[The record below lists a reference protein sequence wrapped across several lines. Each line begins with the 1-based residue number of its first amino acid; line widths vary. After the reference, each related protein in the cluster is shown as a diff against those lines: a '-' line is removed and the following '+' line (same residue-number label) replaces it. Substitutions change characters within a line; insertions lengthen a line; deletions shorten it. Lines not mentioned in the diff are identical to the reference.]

1 MLAEGPR
8 GRPEMGGRDERAAG
22 RQIVLAMITDA
33 DGRLAFANGDLL
45 ALGGWRWSDLSG
57 RLWHEVLI
65 APEHRRRV
73 VRAFDR
79 AVTGKDGA
87 ACVEAPLRTSD
98 GRVRMVAWSTTP
110 SLDEDGRPTSVT
122 SVGIDVTRWTEERDR
137 LAAERDFDA
146 SHDRLTGLPNAS
158 TFRWRLGSE
167 LSAGRRLGRSTGVL
181 LVALDRLRTVVETLG
196 HEAGDQLVA
205 EMGAR
210 LSDCVEAAAGAIAG
224 RPLPPATPSGA
235 PQPMN
240 AWMVARWSDDE
251 FAVLLPGLVFPEE
264 AVYMARSIVA
274 TVAAP
279 CTGSAAHLRLSAA
292 IGIAVA
298 PSDGDNPA
306 TLMRHAAVAE
316 HAGRMSVE
324 HMVRFELSLS
334 QEAEG
339 RLLIEQQLP
348 LALERGEL
356 SVAFQP
362 EVDAASHRIV
372 GLEALARWHHPV
384 LGEVPPVRFIPI
396 AEEIGVIAEIGQFV
410 LRSAVRHAAQWR
422 SDGLGD
428 VRVAVNVSAHQL
440 TDRSLVA
447 AVLECL
453 DETGFPAHLLELEV
467 TESAAMVDSQAAA
480 EVLGE
485 LARLGVTIS
494 LDDFGTGY
502 SNIGK
507 LQNLAVSTIK
517 IDRSFLLEDEA
528 NPAADPGALLH
539 AVVTLG
545 RNLGLRVI
553 AEGVETEAQLNR
565 LRTQGLDAYQGFLFS
580 RPVPAA
586 EILRLLRAGRPLG
599 SENGIQ
605 IA

>member
-8 GRPEMGGRDERAAG
+8 CRPETGGRDDRTAG

-33 DGRLAFANGDLL
+33 DGRLAFANGELL

-73 VRAFDR
+73 VRAFER
-79 AVTGKDGA
+79 AVTGKDGT
-87 ACVEAPLRTSD
+87 ACVEAPIRTSD
-98 GRVRMVAWSTTP
+98 GRVRVVAWTATP
-110 SLDEDGRPTSVT
+110 SLDEAGRPTAVT
-122 SVGIDVTRWTEERDR
+122 SVGVDVTRWTEERDR

-167 LSAGRRLGRSTGVL
+167 LSAGRRAGRSTGVL
-181 LVALDRLRTVVETLG
+181 LVALDRLRTVVEALG
-196 HEAGDQLVA
+196 QEAGEQLVA
-205 EMGAR
+205 EMAER
-210 LSDCVEAAAGAIAG
+210 VSDCVQAAAS
-224 RPLPPATPSGA
+224 RTPSSTLPTGA
-235 PQPMN
+235 AEPMN

-306 TLMRHAAVAE
+306 MLMRHAAVAE

-428 VRVAVNVSAHQL
+428 MRVAVNVSAHQL

-447 AVLECL
+447 VVLECL
-453 DETGFPAHLLELEV
+453 DETGLPAHLLELEV
-467 TESAAMVDSQAAA
+467 TESAAMVDAQAAA

-485 LARLGVTIS
+485 LARQGVTIS

-507 LQNLAVSTIK
+507 LHNLAVSTIK

-553 AEGVETEAQLNR
+553 AEGVETEEQLNR
-565 LRTQGLDAYQGFLFS
+565 LQTQGLDAYQGFLFS

-586 EILRLLRAGRPLG
+586 EILRLLREDRPLG
-599 SENGIQ
+599 SGSGIQ

>member
-1 MLAEGPR
+1 MLAEGSR
-8 GRPEMGGRDERAAG
+8 CHPETGGRDDRASG

-79 AVTGKDGA
+79 AVTGKDET

-98 GRVRMVAWSTTP
+98 GRVRIVAWSATP
-110 SLDEDGRPTSVT
+110 SLGEDGRPTSVT
-122 SVGIDVTRWTEERDR
+122 SVGVDVTRWTEERDR

-167 LSAGRRLGRSTGVL
+167 LSAGRRSGRSTGVL

-196 HEAGDQLVA
+196 QEAGEQLVA
-205 EMGAR
+205 EMGER
-210 LSDCVEAAAGAIAG
+210 VSDCVGAAVG
-224 RPLPPATPSGA
+224 RTPSLALPAGT
-235 PQPMN
+235 PEPMG

-279 CTGSAAHLRLSAA
+279 CTGSAADLRLGAA
-292 IGIAVA
+292 IGIALA
-298 PSDGDNPA
+298 PSDGDHPA
-306 TLMRHAAVAE
+306 TLMRHAAMAQ
-316 HAGRMSVE
+316 HAGRTSTE
-324 HMVRFELSLS
+324 HMVRFELALS
-334 QEAEG
+334 QEAES

-348 LALERGEL
+348 LAVGRGEL
-356 SVAFQP
+356 SVAYQP
-362 EVDAASHRIV
+362 VVDAVSHRIV

-384 LGEVPPVRFIPI
+384 LGEVPPVRFIPV

-422 SDGLGD
+422 SEGLGD

-453 DETGFPAHLLELEV
+453 EETGFPAHLLELEV
-467 TESAAMVDSQAAA
+467 TESAAVVDAQAAA
-480 EVLGE
+480 DVLGE
-485 LARLGVTIS
+485 LSQQGVTIS

-507 LQNLAVSTIK
+507 LHHLAVSTIK

-528 NPAADPGALLH
+528 NPASDPGALIH

-553 AEGVETEAQLNR
+553 AEGVETEEQLSR
-565 LRTQGLDAYQGFLFS
+565 LQPQGLDAYQGFLFS

-586 EILRLLRAGRPLG
+586 EILRLLREGRPLRSDTG
-599 SENGIQ
+599 FQ

>member
-8 GRPEMGGRDERAAG
+8 GRPETGGQDERAAG

-33 DGRLAFANGDLL
+33 DGRLAFANGELL

-73 VRAFDR
+73 VRAFER
-79 AVTGKDGA
+79 AVTGNDGA

-98 GRVRMVAWSTTP
+98 GRERIVAWSATP
-110 SLDEDGRPTSVT
+110 SLDEDGRPTAVT
-122 SVGIDVTRWTEERDR
+122 SVGVDVTRWTEERDR

-167 LSAGRRLGRSTGVL
+167 LSAGRRAGRSTGVL

-196 HEAGDQLVA
+196 REAGDELVT
-205 EMGAR
+205 EMGER
-210 LSDCVEAAAGAIAG
+210 VSNCVQAAAG
-224 RPLPPATPSGA
+224 RKPPLAPPTD
-235 PQPMN
+235 QREPMA

-251 FAVLLPGLVFPEE
+251 FAVLLPGLLFPEE

-279 CTGSAAHLRLSAA
+279 GTGSSADLRLSAA
-292 IGIAVA
+292 IGIALA
-298 PSDGDNPA
+298 PSDGESPA
-306 TLMRHAAVAE
+306 TLMRHAAMAQ
-316 HAGRMSVE
+316 HAGRTSAE
-324 HMVRFELSLS
+324 HMVRFDLSLS
-334 QEAEG
+334 VEAEG

-384 LGEVPPVRFIPI
+384 LGDVPPVRFIPI

-410 LRSAVRHAAQWR
+410 LRNAVRHAAQWR

-428 VRVAVNVSAHQL
+428 VRVAVNVSAYQL
-440 TDRSLVA
+440 TDHSLVRV
-447 AVLECL
+447 VLDCL
-453 DETGFPAHLLELEV
+453 EETGLPAHLLELEV
-467 TESAAMVDSQAAA
+467 TESAAMVDAQAAA

-485 LARLGVTIS
+485 LSRQGVTIS

-507 LQNLAVSTIK
+507 LHNLAVSTIK
-517 IDRSFLLEDEA
+517 IDRSFLLEDA
-528 NPAADPGALLH
+528 GNPAADPGALLH

-553 AEGVETEAQLNR
+553 AEGVETEEQLSR
-565 LRTQGLDAYQGFLFS
+565 LQPQGLDAYQGFLFS

-586 EILRLLRAGRPLG
+586 EILQLLREGRPLG
-599 SENGIQ
+599 SDSGIQ

>member
-8 GRPEMGGRDERAAG
+8 CRPETGGRDDRTAG

-33 DGRLAFANGDLL
+33 DGRLAFANGELL

-73 VRAFDR
+73 VRAFER
-79 AVTGKDGA
+79 AVTGKDGT
-87 ACVEAPLRTSD
+87 ACVEAPIRTSD
-98 GRVRMVAWSTTP
+98 GRVRIVAWTATP
-110 SLDEDGRPTSVT
+110 SLDEAGRPTAVT
-122 SVGIDVTRWTEERDR
+122 SVGVDVTRWTEERDR

-167 LSAGRRLGRSTGVL
+167 LSAGRRAGRSTGVL
-181 LVALDRLRTVVETLG
+181 LVALDRLRTVVEALG
-196 HEAGDQLVA
+196 QEAGEQLVA
-205 EMGAR
+205 EMAER
-210 LSDCVEAAAGAIAG
+210 VSDCVQAAAS
-224 RPLPPATPSGA
+224 RTPSSTLPTGA
-235 PQPMN
+235 AEPMN

-306 TLMRHAAVAE
+306 MLMRHAAVAE

-324 HMVRFELSLS
+324 HLVRFELSLS

-428 VRVAVNVSAHQL
+428 MRVAVNVSAHQL

-447 AVLECL
+447 VVLECL
-453 DETGFPAHLLELEV
+453 DETGLPAHLLELEV
-467 TESAAMVDSQAAA
+467 TESAAMVDAQAAA

-485 LARLGVTIS
+485 LARQGVTIS

-507 LQNLAVSTIK
+507 LHNLAVSTIK

-553 AEGVETEAQLNR
+553 AEGVETEEQLNR
-565 LRTQGLDAYQGFLFS
+565 LQTQGLDAYQGFLFS

-586 EILRLLRAGRPLG
+586 EILRLLREDRPLG
-599 SENGIQ
+599 SGSGIQ

>member
-1 MLAEGPR
+1 MLAEGA
-8 GRPEMGGRDERAAG
+8 GCRPQVGGRDERAAG

-57 RLWHEVLI
+57 RPWHEVLI

-79 AVTGKDGA
+79 AVAGKDET

-98 GRVRMVAWSTTP
+98 GRVRIVAWSATP
-110 SLDEDGRPTSVT
+110 SLGEDGRPTSVT
-122 SVGIDVTRWTEERDR
+122 SVGVDVTRWTEERDL

-167 LSAGRRLGRSTGVL
+167 LSAGRRSGRSTGVL

-196 HEAGDQLVA
+196 QEAGEQLVA
-205 EMGAR
+205 EMGER
-210 LSDCVEAAAGAIAG
+210 VSDCVGAAAG
-224 RPLPPATPSGA
+224 RTPSLTLPAGT
-235 PQPMN
+235 PEPMS

-251 FAVLLPGLVFPEE
+251 FAILLPGLVFPEE
-264 AVYMARSIVA
+264 TVYMARSIVA

-279 CTGSAAHLRLSAA
+279 CTGSAADLRLSAA
-292 IGIAVA
+292 IGIALA
-298 PSDGDNPA
+298 PSDGDHPA
-306 TLMRHAAVAE
+306 TLMRHAAMAQ
-316 HAGRMSVE
+316 HAGRTSTE
-324 HMVRFELSLS
+324 HMVRFVPALS

-356 SVAFQP
+356 SVAYQP
-362 EVDAASHRIV
+362 EVDAVSHRIV

-410 LRSAVRHAAQWR
+410 LQSAVRHAAQWR

-453 DETGFPAHLLELEV
+453 DQTGFPAHLLELEV
-467 TESAAMVDSQAAA
+467 TESAAMVDAQAAA
-480 EVLGE
+480 DVLGE
-485 LARLGVTIS
+485 LSRQGVTIS

-507 LQNLAVSTIK
+507 LHHLAVSTIK

-528 NPAADPGALLH
+528 NPSSDPGALIH

-553 AEGVETEAQLNR
+553 AEGVETEEQLSR
-565 LRTQGLDAYQGFLFS
+565 LQPQGLDAYQGFLFS

-586 EILRLLRAGRPLG
+586 EILRLLREGRPLG
-599 SENGIQ
+599 SDPGIR

>member
-8 GRPEMGGRDERAAG
+8 CRPETGGRDDRTAG

-33 DGRLAFANGDLL
+33 DGRLAFANGELL

-73 VRAFDR
+73 VRAFER
-79 AVTGKDGA
+79 AVTGKDGT
-87 ACVEAPLRTSD
+87 ACVEAPIRTSD
-98 GRVRMVAWSTTP
+98 GRVRVVAWTATP
-110 SLDEDGRPTSVT
+110 SLDEAGRPTAVT
-122 SVGIDVTRWTEERDR
+122 SVGVDVTRWTEERDR

-167 LSAGRRLGRSTGVL
+167 LSAGRRAGRSTGVL
-181 LVALDRLRTVVETLG
+181 LVALDRLRTVVEALG
-196 HEAGDQLVA
+196 QEAGEQLVA
-205 EMGAR
+205 EMAER
-210 LSDCVEAAAGAIAG
+210 VSDCVQAAAS
-224 RPLPPATPSGA
+224 RTPSSTLPTGA
-235 PQPMN
+235 AEPMN

-306 TLMRHAAVAE
+306 MLMRHAAVAE

-447 AVLECL
+447 VVLECL
-453 DETGFPAHLLELEV
+453 DETGLPAHLLELEV
-467 TESAAMVDSQAAA
+467 TESAAMVDAQAAA

-485 LARLGVTIS
+485 LARQGVTIS

-507 LQNLAVSTIK
+507 LHNLAVSTIK

-553 AEGVETEAQLNR
+553 AEGVETEEQLNR
-565 LRTQGLDAYQGFLFS
+565 LQTQGLDAYQGFLFS

-586 EILRLLRAGRPLG
+586 EILRLLREDRPLG
-599 SENGIQ
+599 SGSGIQ

>member
-1 MLAEGPR
+1 
-8 GRPEMGGRDERAAG
+8 
-22 RQIVLAMITDA
+22 MITDA
-33 DGRLAFANGDLL
+33 DGRLAFANGELL

-73 VRAFDR
+73 VRAFER
-79 AVTGKDGA
+79 AVTGKDGT
-87 ACVEAPLRTSD
+87 ACVEAPIRTSD
-98 GRVRMVAWSTTP
+98 GRVRIVAWTATP
-110 SLDEDGRPTSVT
+110 SLDEAGRPTAVT
-122 SVGIDVTRWTEERDR
+122 SVGVDVTRWTEERDR

-167 LSAGRRLGRSTGVL
+167 LSAGRRAGRSTGVL
-181 LVALDRLRTVVETLG
+181 LVALDRLRTVVEALG
-196 HEAGDQLVA
+196 QEAGEQLVA
-205 EMGAR
+205 EMAER
-210 LSDCVEAAAGAIAG
+210 VSDCVQAAAS
-224 RPLPPATPSGA
+224 RTPSSTLPTGA
-235 PQPMN
+235 AEPMN

-324 HMVRFELSLS
+324 HLVRFELSLS

-348 LALERGEL
+348 LALERGEF

-447 AVLECL
+447 VVLECL
-453 DETGFPAHLLELEV
+453 DETGLPAHLLELEV
-467 TESAAMVDSQAAA
+467 TESAAMVDAQAAA

-485 LARLGVTIS
+485 LARQGVTIS

-507 LQNLAVSTIK
+507 LHNLAVSTIK

-553 AEGVETEAQLNR
+553 AEGVETEEQLNR
-565 LRTQGLDAYQGFLFS
+565 LQTQGLDAYQGFLFS

-586 EILRLLRAGRPLG
+586 EILRLLREDRPLG
-599 SENGIQ
+599 SGSGIQ

>member
-1 MLAEGPR
+1 
-8 GRPEMGGRDERAAG
+8 
-22 RQIVLAMITDA
+22 MITDA

-79 AVTGKDGA
+79 AVTGKDET

-98 GRVRMVAWSTTP
+98 GRVRIVAWSATP
-110 SLDEDGRPTSVT
+110 SLGEDGRPTSVT
-122 SVGIDVTRWTEERDR
+122 SVGVDVTRWTEERDR

-167 LSAGRRLGRSTGVL
+167 LSAGRRSGRSTGVL

-196 HEAGDQLVA
+196 QEAGEQLVA
-205 EMGAR
+205 EMGER
-210 LSDCVEAAAGAIAG
+210 VSDCVGAAVG
-224 RPLPPATPSGA
+224 RTPSLALPAGT
-235 PQPMN
+235 PEPMG

-279 CTGSAAHLRLSAA
+279 CTGSAADLRLGAA
-292 IGIAVA
+292 IGIALA
-298 PSDGDNPA
+298 PSDGDHPA
-306 TLMRHAAVAE
+306 TLMRHAAMAQ
-316 HAGRMSVE
+316 HAGRTSTE
-324 HMVRFELSLS
+324 HMVRFELALS
-334 QEAEG
+334 QEAES

-348 LALERGEL
+348 LAVGRGEL
-356 SVAFQP
+356 SVAYQP
-362 EVDAASHRIV
+362 VVDAVSHRIV

-384 LGEVPPVRFIPI
+384 LGEVPPVRFIPV

-422 SDGLGD
+422 SEGLGD

-453 DETGFPAHLLELEV
+453 EETGFPAHLLELEV
-467 TESAAMVDSQAAA
+467 TESAAVVDAQAAA
-480 EVLGE
+480 DVLGE
-485 LARLGVTIS
+485 LSQQGVTIS

-507 LQNLAVSTIK
+507 LHHLAVSTIK

-528 NPAADPGALLH
+528 NPASDPGALIH

-553 AEGVETEAQLNR
+553 AEGVETEEQLSR
-565 LRTQGLDAYQGFLFS
+565 LQPQGLDAYQGFLFS

-586 EILRLLRAGRPLG
+586 EILRLLREGRPLRSDTG
-599 SENGIQ
+599 FQ

>member
-8 GRPEMGGRDERAAG
+8 CRPETGGRDDRTAG

-33 DGRLAFANGDLL
+33 DGRLAFANGELL

-73 VRAFDR
+73 VRAFER
-79 AVTGKDGA
+79 AVTGKDGT
-87 ACVEAPLRTSD
+87 ACVEAPIRTSD
-98 GRVRMVAWSTTP
+98 GRVRIVAWTATP
-110 SLDEDGRPTSVT
+110 SLDEAGRPTAVT
-122 SVGIDVTRWTEERDR
+122 SVGVDVTRWTEERDR

-167 LSAGRRLGRSTGVL
+167 LSAGRRAGRSTGVL
-181 LVALDRLRTVVETLG
+181 LVALDRLRTVVEALG
-196 HEAGDQLVA
+196 QEAGEQLVA
-205 EMGAR
+205 EMAER
-210 LSDCVEAAAGAIAG
+210 VSDCVQAAAS
-224 RPLPPATPSGA
+224 RTPSSTLPTGA
-235 PQPMN
+235 AEPMN

-324 HMVRFELSLS
+324 HLVRFELSLS

-348 LALERGEL
+348 LALERGEF

-447 AVLECL
+447 VVLECL
-453 DETGFPAHLLELEV
+453 DETGLPAHLLELEV
-467 TESAAMVDSQAAA
+467 TESAAMVDAQAAA

-485 LARLGVTIS
+485 LARQGVTIS

-507 LQNLAVSTIK
+507 LHNLAVSTIK

-553 AEGVETEAQLNR
+553 AEGVETEEQLNR
-565 LRTQGLDAYQGFLFS
+565 LQTQGLDAYQGFLFS

-586 EILRLLRAGRPLG
+586 EILRLLREDRPLG
-599 SENGIQ
+599 SGSGIQ

>member
-8 GRPEMGGRDERAAG
+8 CRPETGGRDERAAG

-73 VRAFDR
+73 VRAFER
-79 AVTGKDGA
+79 AVTGKDGT
-87 ACVEAPLRTSD
+87 ACVEAPIRTSD
-98 GRVRMVAWSTTP
+98 GRVRIVAWTATP
-110 SLDEDGRPTSVT
+110 SLDEAGRPTAVT
-122 SVGIDVTRWTEERDR
+122 SVGVDVTRWTEERDR

-167 LSAGRRLGRSTGVL
+167 LSAGRRAGRSTGVL
-181 LVALDRLRTVVETLG
+181 LVALDRLRTVVEALG
-196 HEAGDQLVA
+196 QEAGEQLVA
-205 EMGAR
+205 EMGER
-210 LSDCVEAAAGAIAG
+210 VSDCVQAAAS
-224 RPLPPATPSGA
+224 RTPSSTLPTGA
-235 PQPMN
+235 AEPMN

-279 CTGSAAHLRLSAA
+279 CTGSAADLRLSAA
-292 IGIAVA
+292 IGIALA

-306 TLMRHAAVAE
+306 TLMRHAAMAQ
-316 HAGRMSVE
+316 HAGRTSAE

-447 AVLECL
+447 VVLECL
-453 DETGFPAHLLELEV
+453 DETGLPAHLLELEV
-467 TESAAMVDSQAAA
+467 TESAAMVDAQAAA

-485 LARLGVTIS
+485 LARQGVTIS

-507 LQNLAVSTIK
+507 LHNLAVSTIK

-553 AEGVETEAQLNR
+553 AEGVETEEQLNR
-565 LRTQGLDAYQGFLFS
+565 LQTQGLDAYQGFLFS

-586 EILRLLRAGRPLG
+586 EILRLLREDRPLG
-599 SENGIQ
+599 SGSGIQ

>member
-8 GRPEMGGRDERAAG
+8 CRPETGGRDDRTAG

-33 DGRLAFANGDLL
+33 DGRLAFANGELL

-73 VRAFDR
+73 VRAFER
-79 AVTGKDGA
+79 AVTGKDGT
-87 ACVEAPLRTSD
+87 ACVEAPIRTSD
-98 GRVRMVAWSTTP
+98 GRVRIVAWTATP
-110 SLDEDGRPTSVT
+110 SLDEAGRPTAVT
-122 SVGIDVTRWTEERDR
+122 SVGVDVTRWTEERDR

-167 LSAGRRLGRSTGVL
+167 LSAGRRAGRSTGVL
-181 LVALDRLRTVVETLG
+181 LVALDRLRTVVEALG
-196 HEAGDQLVA
+196 QEAGEQLVA
-205 EMGAR
+205 EMAER
-210 LSDCVEAAAGAIAG
+210 VSDCVQAAAS
-224 RPLPPATPSGA
+224 RTPSSTLPTGA
-235 PQPMN
+235 AEPMN

-324 HMVRFELSLS
+324 HLVRFELSLS

-447 AVLECL
+447 VVLECL
-453 DETGFPAHLLELEV
+453 DETGLPAHLLELEV
-467 TESAAMVDSQAAA
+467 TESAAMVDAQAAA

-485 LARLGVTIS
+485 LARQGVTIS

-507 LQNLAVSTIK
+507 LHNLAVSTIK

-553 AEGVETEAQLNR
+553 AEGVETEEQLNR
-565 LRTQGLDAYQGFLFS
+565 LQTQGLDAYQGFLFS

-586 EILRLLRAGRPLG
+586 EILRLLREDRPLG
-599 SENGIQ
+599 SGSGIQ

>member
-1 MLAEGPR
+1 MLAEGA
-8 GRPEMGGRDERAAG
+8 GCRPQVGGRDERAAG

-57 RLWHEVLI
+57 RPWHEVLI

-79 AVTGKDGA
+79 AVAGKDET

-98 GRVRMVAWSTTP
+98 GRVRIVAWSATP
-110 SLDEDGRPTSVT
+110 SLGEDGRPTSVT
-122 SVGIDVTRWTEERDR
+122 SVGVDVTRWTEERDL

-167 LSAGRRLGRSTGVL
+167 LSAGRRSGRSTGVL

-196 HEAGDQLVA
+196 QEAGEQLVA
-205 EMGAR
+205 EMGER
-210 LSDCVEAAAGAIAG
+210 VSDCVGAAVG
-224 RPLPPATPSGA
+224 RTPSLALPAGT
-235 PQPMN
+235 PEPMG

-279 CTGSAAHLRLSAA
+279 CTGSAADLRLSAA
-292 IGIAVA
+292 IGIALA
-298 PSDGDNPA
+298 PSDGDHPA
-306 TLMRHAAVAE
+306 TLMRHAAMAQ
-316 HAGRMSVE
+316 HAGRTSTE
-324 HMVRFELSLS
+324 HMVRFVPALS

-356 SVAFQP
+356 SVAYQP
-362 EVDAASHRIV
+362 EVDAVSHRIV

-410 LRSAVRHAAQWR
+410 LQSAVRHAAQWR

-453 DETGFPAHLLELEV
+453 DQTGFPAHLLELEV
-467 TESAAMVDSQAAA
+467 TESAAMVDAQAAA
-480 EVLGE
+480 DVLGE
-485 LARLGVTIS
+485 LSRQGVTIS

-507 LQNLAVSTIK
+507 LHHLAVSTIK

-528 NPAADPGALLH
+528 NPSSDPGALIH

-553 AEGVETEAQLNR
+553 AEGVETEEQLSR
-565 LRTQGLDAYQGFLFS
+565 LQPQGLDAYQGFLFS

-586 EILRLLRAGRPLG
+586 EILRLLREGRPLG
-599 SENGIQ
+599 SDPGIR

>member
-8 GRPEMGGRDERAAG
+8 CRPETGGRDDRTAG

-33 DGRLAFANGDLL
+33 DGRLAFANGELL
-45 ALGGWRWSDLSG
+45 ALGGWRWTDLSG

-79 AVTGKDGA
+79 AVTRKDGT
-87 ACVEAPLRTSD
+87 ACVEAPIRTSD
-98 GRVRMVAWSTTP
+98 GRVRVVAWMATP
-110 SLDEDGRPTSVT
+110 SLDEAGRATGVT
-122 SVGIDVTRWTEERDR
+122 SVGVDVTRWTEERDR

-167 LSAGRRLGRSTGVL
+167 LSAGRRAGRSTGVL
-181 LVALDRLRTVVETLG
+181 LVALDRLRTVVEALG
-196 HEAGDQLVA
+196 QEAGEQLVA
-205 EMGAR
+205 EMAER
-210 LSDCVEAAAGAIAG
+210 VSDCVQAAAG
-224 RPLPPATPSGA
+224 RTPSSMLPAGA
-235 PQPMN
+235 ADPMN

-279 CTGSAAHLRLSAA
+279 CTGSTAHLRLSAA

-316 HAGRMSVE
+316 HAGRMSAE

-447 AVLECL
+447 VVLECL
-453 DETGFPAHLLELEV
+453 DETGLPAHLLELEV
-467 TESAAMVDSQAAA
+467 TESAAMVDAQAAA

-485 LARLGVTIS
+485 LARQGVTIS

-507 LQNLAVSTIK
+507 LHNLAVSTIK

-553 AEGVETEAQLNR
+553 AEGVETEEQLHR
-565 LRTQGLDAYQGFLFS
+565 LQTQGLDAYQGFLFS

-586 EILRLLRAGRPLG
+586 EILRLLREDRPLG
-599 SENGIQ
+599 SESGIQ

>member
-1 MLAEGPR
+1 
-8 GRPEMGGRDERAAG
+8 
-22 RQIVLAMITDA
+22 MITDA
-33 DGRLAFANGDLL
+33 DGRLAFANGELL

-73 VRAFDR
+73 VRAFER
-79 AVTGKDGA
+79 AVTGKDGT
-87 ACVEAPLRTSD
+87 ACVEAPIRTSD
-98 GRVRMVAWSTTP
+98 GRVRIVAWTATP
-110 SLDEDGRPTSVT
+110 SLDEAGRPTAVT
-122 SVGIDVTRWTEERDR
+122 SVGVDVTRWTEERDR

-167 LSAGRRLGRSTGVL
+167 LSAGRRAGRSTGVL
-181 LVALDRLRTVVETLG
+181 LVALDRLRTVVEALG
-196 HEAGDQLVA
+196 QEAGEQLVA
-205 EMGAR
+205 EMAER
-210 LSDCVEAAAGAIAG
+210 VSDCVQAAAS
-224 RPLPPATPSGA
+224 RTPSSTLPTGA
-235 PQPMN
+235 AEPMN

-324 HMVRFELSLS
+324 HLVRFELSLS

-447 AVLECL
+447 VVLECL
-453 DETGFPAHLLELEV
+453 DETGLPAHLLELEV
-467 TESAAMVDSQAAA
+467 TESAAMVDAQAAA

-507 LQNLAVSTIK
+507 LHNLAVSTIK
-517 IDRSFLLEDEA
+517 IDRSFLLVDEA

-553 AEGVETEAQLNR
+553 AEGVETEEQLNR
-565 LRTQGLDAYQGFLFS
+565 LQTQGLDAYQGFLFS

-586 EILRLLRAGRPLG
+586 EILRLLREDRPLG
-599 SENGIQ
+599 SGSGIQ

>member
-1 MLAEGPR
+1 
-8 GRPEMGGRDERAAG
+8 
-22 RQIVLAMITDA
+22 MITDA
-33 DGRLAFANGDLL
+33 DGRLAFANGELL
-45 ALGGWRWSDLSG
+45 TLGGWRWSDLSG
-57 RLWHEVLI
+57 RLWHDVLI

-73 VRAFDR
+73 VRAFER
-79 AVTGKDGA
+79 AVTGKDGT
-87 ACVEAPLRTSD
+87 ACVEAPIRTSD
-98 GRVRMVAWSTTP
+98 GRVRIVAWTATP
-110 SLDEDGRPTSVT
+110 SLDESGRPTAVT
-122 SVGIDVTRWTEERDR
+122 SVGVDVTRWTEERDR

-167 LSAGRRLGRSTGVL
+167 LNAGRRAGRSTGVL

-196 HEAGDQLVA
+196 QEAGEQLVA
-205 EMGAR
+205 EMGER
-210 LSDCVEAAAGAIAG
+210 VSDCVQAAAG
-224 RPLPPATPSGA
+224 RTPSSTLPTGGA
-235 PQPMN
+235 EPMN

-316 HAGRMSVE
+316 HAGRMSAE

-447 AVLECL
+447 VVLECL
-453 DETGFPAHLLELEV
+453 DETGLPAHLLELEV
-467 TESAAMVDSQAAA
+467 TESAAMVDAQAAA

-507 LQNLAVSTIK
+507 LHNLAVSTIK
-517 IDRSFLLEDEA
+517 IDRSFLLVDEA

-553 AEGVETEAQLNR
+553 AEGVETEEQLNR
-565 LRTQGLDAYQGFLFS
+565 LQTQGLDAYQGFLFS

-586 EILRLLRAGRPLG
+586 EILRLLREDRPLG
-599 SENGIQ
+599 SDIGIQ

>member
-8 GRPEMGGRDERAAG
+8 DRPETGGQDERAAG

-33 DGRLAFANGDLL
+33 DGRLAFANGELL

-73 VRAFDR
+73 VRAFER

-98 GRVRMVAWSTTP
+98 GRERIVAWSATP
-110 SLDEDGRPTSVT
+110 SLDEDGRPTAVT
-122 SVGIDVTRWTEERDR
+122 SVGVDVTRWTEERDR

-167 LSAGRRLGRSTGVL
+167 LSAGRRAGRSTGVL

-196 HEAGDQLVA
+196 REAGDELVT
-205 EMGAR
+205 EMGER
-210 LSDCVEAAAGAIAG
+210 VSNCVQAAAG
-224 RPLPPATPSGA
+224 RKPPLA
-235 PQPMN
+235 PLTDQREPMN

-251 FAVLLPGLVFPEE
+251 FAVLLPGLLFPEE

-279 CTGSAAHLRLSAA
+279 GTGSIADLRLSAA
-292 IGIAVA
+292 IGIALA
-298 PSDGDNPA
+298 PSDGESPA
-306 TLMRHAAVAE
+306 TLMRHAAMAQ
-316 HAGRMSVE
+316 HAGRTSAE
-324 HMVRFELSLS
+324 HMVRFDLSLS
-334 QEAEG
+334 MEAEG

-384 LGEVPPVRFIPI
+384 LGDVPPIRFIPI

-410 LRSAVRHAAQWR
+410 LRNAVRHAAQWR

-428 VRVAVNVSAHQL
+428 VRVAVNVSAYQL
-440 TDRSLVA
+440 TDHSLVRV
-447 AVLECL
+447 VLDCL
-453 DETGFPAHLLELEV
+453 EETGLPAHLLELEV
-467 TESAAMVDSQAAA
+467 TESAAMVDAQAAA

-485 LARLGVTIS
+485 LSRQGVTIS

-507 LQNLAVSTIK
+507 LHNLAVSIDQRENQRHLPEGVCGATEAGIK
-517 IDRSFLLEDEA
+517 GA
-528 NPAADPGALLH
+528 NYSLDTVESALGELAALD
-539 AVVTLG
+539 VSLG
-545 RNLGLRVI
+545 RL
-553 AEGVETEAQLNR
+553 
-565 LRTQGLDAYQGFLFS
+565 
-580 RPVPAA
+580 
-586 EILRLLRAGRPLG
+586 
-599 SENGIQ
+599 
-605 IA
+605 

>member
-1 MLAEGPR
+1 
-8 GRPEMGGRDERAAG
+8 
-22 RQIVLAMITDA
+22 MITDA

-79 AVTGKDGA
+79 AVTGKDET

-98 GRVRMVAWSTTP
+98 GRVRIVAWSATP
-110 SLDEDGRPTSVT
+110 SLGEDGRPTSVT
-122 SVGIDVTRWTEERDR
+122 SVGVDVTRWTEERDR

-167 LSAGRRLGRSTGVL
+167 LSAGRRSGRSTGVL

-196 HEAGDQLVA
+196 QEAGEELVA
-205 EMGAR
+205 EMGER
-210 LSDCVEAAAGAIAG
+210 VSDCVGAAAG
-224 RPLPPATPSGA
+224 RTPSLALPAGA
-235 PQPMN
+235 PEPMG

-279 CTGSAAHLRLSAA
+279 CTGSAADLRLSAA
-292 IGIAVA
+292 IGIALA
-298 PSDGDNPA
+298 PSDGDHPA
-306 TLMRHAAVAE
+306 TLMRHAAMAQ
-316 HAGRMSVE
+316 HAGRTSME
-324 HMVRFELSLS
+324 HMVRFVPALS

-356 SVAFQP
+356 SVAYQP
-362 EVDAASHRIV
+362 EVDAVSHRIV

-410 LRSAVRHAAQWR
+410 LQSAVRHAAQWR

-428 VRVAVNVSAHQL
+428 VRVAVNVSARQL

-453 DETGFPAHLLELEV
+453 DQTGFPAHLLELEV
-467 TESAAMVDSQAAA
+467 TESAAMVDAQAAA
-480 EVLGE
+480 DVLGE
-485 LARLGVTIS
+485 LSRQGVTIS

-507 LQNLAVSTIK
+507 LHHLAVSTIK

-528 NPAADPGALLH
+528 NPSSDPGALIH

-553 AEGVETEAQLNR
+553 AEGVETEEQLSR
-565 LRTQGLDAYQGFLFS
+565 LQPQGLDAYQGFLFS

-586 EILRLLRAGRPLG
+586 EILRLLREGRPLG
-599 SENGIQ
+599 SDPGFR

>member
-1 MLAEGPR
+1 
-8 GRPEMGGRDERAAG
+8 
-22 RQIVLAMITDA
+22 MITDA
-33 DGRLAFANGDLL
+33 EGRLAFANGELL
-45 ALGGWRWSDLSG
+45 ALGGWRWSEVSG

-73 VRAFDR
+73 LRAFER
-79 AVTGKDGA
+79 AVAGKDGA
-87 ACVEAPLRTSD
+87 ACVEAPLRTAD
-98 GRVRMVAWSTTP
+98 GRVRIVAWSATP
-110 SLDEDGRPTSVT
+110 SLDEDGRPTAVT
-122 SVGIDVTRWTEERDR
+122 SVGVDVTRWTEERDR

-167 LSAGRRLGRSTGVL
+167 LSAGRRAGRSTGVL
-181 LVALDRLRTVVETLG
+181 LVALDRLRTVVESLG
-196 HEAGDQLVA
+196 QEAGDQLVA
-205 EMGAR
+205 EMGER
-210 LSDCVEAAAGAIAG
+210 VSDCVQAAAGRRAPFA
-224 RPLPPATPSGA
+224 PASGA
-235 PQPMN
+235 PEPMS

-279 CTGSAAHLRLSAA
+279 GAAADLRLSAA
-292 IGIAVA
+292 IGIALA
-298 PSDGDNPA
+298 PSDGESPA
-306 TLMRHAAVAE
+306 TLMRHAAVAQ
-316 HAGRMSVE
+316 HAGRTSAE
-324 HMVRFELSLS
+324 HMVRFELALS
-334 QEAEG
+334 QEAES

-410 LRSAVRHAAQWR
+410 LRNAVRHAAQWR
-422 SDGLGD
+422 ADGLGD

-447 AVLECL
+447 VVLECL
-453 DETGFPAHLLELEV
+453 DETGLPAHLLELEV

-485 LARLGVTIS
+485 LSRHGVTIS

-507 LQNLAVSTIK
+507 LHNLAVSTIK

-553 AEGVETEAQLNR
+553 AEGVETEEQLSR
-565 LRTQGLDAYQGFLFS
+565 LQPQGLDAYQGFLFS

-586 EILRLLRAGRPLG
+586 EILRLLRAGQPLG
-599 SENGIQ
+599 SDSGVQ

>member
-8 GRPEMGGRDERAAG
+8 CRPETGGRDDRTAG

-33 DGRLAFANGDLL
+33 DGRLAFANGELL

-73 VRAFDR
+73 VRAFER
-79 AVTGKDGA
+79 AVTGKDGT
-87 ACVEAPLRTSD
+87 ACVEAPIRTSD
-98 GRVRMVAWSTTP
+98 GRVRVVAWTATP
-110 SLDEDGRPTSVT
+110 SLDEAGRPTAVT
-122 SVGIDVTRWTEERDR
+122 SVGVDVTRWTEERDR

-167 LSAGRRLGRSTGVL
+167 LSAGRRAGRSTGVL
-181 LVALDRLRTVVETLG
+181 LVALDRLRTVVEALG
-196 HEAGDQLVA
+196 QEAGEQLVA
-205 EMGAR
+205 EMAER
-210 LSDCVEAAAGAIAG
+210 VSDCVQAAAS
-224 RPLPPATPSGA
+224 RTPSSTLPTGA
-235 PQPMN
+235 AEPMN

-316 HAGRMSVE
+316 HAGRMSAE

-447 AVLECL
+447 VVLECL
-453 DETGFPAHLLELEV
+453 DETGLPAHLLELEV
-467 TESAAMVDSQAAA
+467 TESAAMVDAQAAA

-485 LARLGVTIS
+485 LARQGVTIS

-507 LQNLAVSTIK
+507 LHNLAVSTIK

-553 AEGVETEAQLNR
+553 AEGVETEEQLNR
-565 LRTQGLDAYQGFLFS
+565 LQTQGLDAYQGFLFS

-586 EILRLLRAGRPLG
+586 EILRLLREDRPLG
-599 SENGIQ
+599 SGSGIQ

>member
-1 MLAEGPR
+1 
-8 GRPEMGGRDERAAG
+8 
-22 RQIVLAMITDA
+22 
-33 DGRLAFANGDLL
+33 
-45 ALGGWRWSDLSG
+45 
-57 RLWHEVLI
+57 
-65 APEHRRRV
+65 
-73 VRAFDR
+73 
-79 AVTGKDGA
+79 
-87 ACVEAPLRTSD
+87 
-98 GRVRMVAWSTTP
+98 
-110 SLDEDGRPTSVT
+110 
-122 SVGIDVTRWTEERDR
+122 
-137 LAAERDFDA
+137 
-146 SHDRLTGLPNAS
+146 
-158 TFRWRLGSE
+158 
-167 LSAGRRLGRSTGVL
+167 
-181 LVALDRLRTVVETLG
+181 VALDRLRTVVETLG
-196 HEAGDQLVA
+196 QEAGEQLVA
-205 EMGAR
+205 EMGER
-210 LSDCVEAAAGAIAG
+210 VSDCVGAAAGAAAG
-224 RPLPPATPSGA
+224 RTPSLALPAGA
-235 PQPMN
+235 PEPMG

-279 CTGSAAHLRLSAA
+279 CTGSAADLRLSAA
-292 IGIAVA
+292 IGIALA
-298 PSDGDNPA
+298 PSDGDHPA
-306 TLMRHAAVAE
+306 MLMRHAAMAQ
-316 HAGRMSVE
+316 HAGRTSTE
-324 HMVRFELSLS
+324 PLVRFVPALS

-356 SVAFQP
+356 SVAYQP
-362 EVDAASHRIV
+362 EVDAVSHRIV

-410 LRSAVRHAAQWR
+410 LQSAVRHAAQWR

-453 DETGFPAHLLELEV
+453 DQTGFPAHLLELEV
-467 TESAAMVDSQAAA
+467 TESAAMVDAQAAA
-480 EVLGE
+480 DVLGE
-485 LARLGVTIS
+485 LSRQGVTIS

-507 LQNLAVSTIK
+507 LHHLAVSTIK

-528 NPAADPGALLH
+528 NPSSDPGALIH

-553 AEGVETEAQLNR
+553 AEGVETEEQLSR
-565 LRTQGLDAYQGFLFS
+565 LQPQGLDAYQGFLFS

-586 EILRLLRAGRPLG
+586 EILRLLREGRPLWSDPG
-599 SENGIQ
+599 FR

>member
-1 MLAEGPR
+1 
-8 GRPEMGGRDERAAG
+8 
-22 RQIVLAMITDA
+22 
-33 DGRLAFANGDLL
+33 
-45 ALGGWRWSDLSG
+45 
-57 RLWHEVLI
+57 
-65 APEHRRRV
+65 
-73 VRAFDR
+73 
-79 AVTGKDGA
+79 
-87 ACVEAPLRTSD
+87 
-98 GRVRMVAWSTTP
+98 
-110 SLDEDGRPTSVT
+110 
-122 SVGIDVTRWTEERDR
+122 
-137 LAAERDFDA
+137 
-146 SHDRLTGLPNAS
+146 
-158 TFRWRLGSE
+158 
-167 LSAGRRLGRSTGVL
+167 
-181 LVALDRLRTVVETLG
+181 
-196 HEAGDQLVA
+196 
-205 EMGAR
+205 
-210 LSDCVEAAAGAIAG
+210 
-224 RPLPPATPSGA
+224 
-235 PQPMN
+235 MN

-316 HAGRMSVE
+316 HAGRMSAE

-447 AVLECL
+447 VVLECL
-453 DETGFPAHLLELEV
+453 DETGLPAHLLELEV
-467 TESAAMVDSQAAA
+467 TESAAMVDAQAAA

-507 LQNLAVSTIK
+507 LHNLAVSTIK
-517 IDRSFLLEDEA
+517 IDRSFLLVDEA

-553 AEGVETEAQLNR
+553 AEGVETEEQLNR
-565 LRTQGLDAYQGFLFS
+565 LQTQGLDAYQGFLFS

-586 EILRLLRAGRPLG
+586 EILRLLREDRPLG
-599 SENGIQ
+599 SDIGIQ

>member
-8 GRPEMGGRDERAAG
+8 CRPETGGRDDRTAG

-33 DGRLAFANGDLL
+33 DGRLAFANGELL

-73 VRAFDR
+73 VRAFER
-79 AVTGKDGA
+79 AVTGKDGT
-87 ACVEAPLRTSD
+87 ACVEAPIRTSD
-98 GRVRMVAWSTTP
+98 GRVRIVAWTATP
-110 SLDEDGRPTSVT
+110 SLDEAGRPTAVT
-122 SVGIDVTRWTEERDR
+122 SVGVDVTRWTEERDR

-167 LSAGRRLGRSTGVL
+167 LSAGRRAGRSTGVL
-181 LVALDRLRTVVETLG
+181 LVALDRLRTVVEALG
-196 HEAGDQLVA
+196 QEAGEQLVA
-205 EMGAR
+205 EMGER
-210 LSDCVEAAAGAIAG
+210 VSDCVQAAAS
-224 RPLPPATPSGA
+224 RTPSSTLPTGA
-235 PQPMN
+235 AEPMN

-279 CTGSAAHLRLSAA
+279 CTGSAADLRLSAA
-292 IGIAVA
+292 IGIALA

-306 TLMRHAAVAE
+306 TLMRHAAMAQ
-316 HAGRMSVE
+316 HAGRTSAE

-447 AVLECL
+447 VVLECL
-453 DETGFPAHLLELEV
+453 DETGLPAHLLELEV
-467 TESAAMVDSQAAA
+467 TESAAMVDAQAAA

-485 LARLGVTIS
+485 LARQGVTIS

-507 LQNLAVSTIK
+507 LHNLAVSTIK

-553 AEGVETEAQLNR
+553 AEGVETEEQLNR
-565 LRTQGLDAYQGFLFS
+565 LQTQGLDAYQGFLFS

-586 EILRLLRAGRPLG
+586 EILRLLREDRPLG
-599 SENGIQ
+599 SGSGIQ

>member
-1 MLAEGPR
+1 
-8 GRPEMGGRDERAAG
+8 
-22 RQIVLAMITDA
+22 MITDA

-79 AVTGKDGA
+79 AVTGKDET

-98 GRVRMVAWSTTP
+98 GRVRIVAWSATP
-110 SLDEDGRPTSVT
+110 SLGEDGRPTSVT
-122 SVGIDVTRWTEERDR
+122 SVGVDVTRWTEERDR

-167 LSAGRRLGRSTGVL
+167 LSAGRRSGRSTGVL

-196 HEAGDQLVA
+196 QEAGEQLVA
-205 EMGAR
+205 EMGER
-210 LSDCVEAAAGAIAG
+210 VSDCVGAAVG
-224 RPLPPATPSGA
+224 RTPSLALPAGT
-235 PQPMN
+235 PEPMG

-251 FAVLLPGLVFPEE
+251 FAVLLPGL

-279 CTGSAAHLRLSAA
+279 CTGSAADLRLGAA
-292 IGIAVA
+292 IGIALA
-298 PSDGDNPA
+298 PSDGDHPA
-306 TLMRHAAVAE
+306 TLMRHAAMAQ
-316 HAGRMSVE
+316 HAGRTSTE
-324 HMVRFELSLS
+324 HMVRFELALS
-334 QEAEG
+334 QEAES

-348 LALERGEL
+348 LAVGRGEL
-356 SVAFQP
+356 SVAYQP
-362 EVDAASHRIV
+362 VVDAVSHRIV

-384 LGEVPPVRFIPI
+384 LGEVPPVRFIPV

-422 SDGLGD
+422 SEGLGD

-453 DETGFPAHLLELEV
+453 EETGFPAHLLELEV
-467 TESAAMVDSQAAA
+467 TESAAVVDAQAAA
-480 EVLGE
+480 DVLGE
-485 LARLGVTIS
+485 LSQQGVTIS

-507 LQNLAVSTIK
+507 LHHLAVSTIK

-528 NPAADPGALLH
+528 NPASDPGALIH

-553 AEGVETEAQLNR
+553 AEGVETEEQLSR
-565 LRTQGLDAYQGFLFS
+565 LQPQGLDAYQGFLFS

-586 EILRLLRAGRPLG
+586 EILRLLREGRPLRSDTG
-599 SENGIQ
+599 FQ

>member
-1 MLAEGPR
+1 
-8 GRPEMGGRDERAAG
+8 
-22 RQIVLAMITDA
+22 MITDA

-79 AVTGKDGA
+79 AVTGKDET

-98 GRVRMVAWSTTP
+98 GRVRIVAWSATP
-110 SLDEDGRPTSVT
+110 SLGEDGRPTSVT
-122 SVGIDVTRWTEERDR
+122 SVGVDVTRWTEERDR

-167 LSAGRRLGRSTGVL
+167 LSAGRRSGRSTGVL

-196 HEAGDQLVA
+196 QEAGEQLVA
-205 EMGAR
+205 EMGER
-210 LSDCVEAAAGAIAG
+210 VSDCVGAAVG
-224 RPLPPATPSGA
+224 RTPSLALPAGT
-235 PQPMN
+235 PEPMG

-279 CTGSAAHLRLSAA
+279 CTGSAADLRLSAA
-292 IGIAVA
+292 IGIALA
-298 PSDGDNPA
+298 PSDGDHPA
-306 TLMRHAAVAE
+306 TLMRHAAMAQ
-316 HAGRMSVE
+316 HAGRTSTE
-324 HMVRFELSLS
+324 HMVRFVPALS

-356 SVAFQP
+356 SVAYQP
-362 EVDAASHRIV
+362 EVDAVSHRIV

-410 LRSAVRHAAQWR
+410 LQSAVRHAAQWR

-453 DETGFPAHLLELEV
+453 DQTGFPAHLLELEV
-467 TESAAMVDSQAAA
+467 TESAAMVDAQAAA
-480 EVLGE
+480 DVLGE
-485 LARLGVTIS
+485 LSRQGVTIS

-507 LQNLAVSTIK
+507 LHHLAVSTIK

-528 NPAADPGALLH
+528 NPSSDPGALIH

-553 AEGVETEAQLNR
+553 AEGVETEEQLSR
-565 LRTQGLDAYQGFLFS
+565 LQPQGLDAYQGFLFS

-586 EILRLLRAGRPLG
+586 EILRLLREGRPLG
-599 SENGIQ
+599 SDPGIR

>member
-1 MLAEGPR
+1 
-8 GRPEMGGRDERAAG
+8 
-22 RQIVLAMITDA
+22 MITDA
-33 DGRLAFANGDLL
+33 DGRLAFANGELL

-73 VRAFDR
+73 VRAFER

-98 GRVRMVAWSTTP
+98 GRERIVAWSATP
-110 SLDEDGRPTSVT
+110 SLDEDGRPTAVT
-122 SVGIDVTRWTEERDR
+122 SVGVDVTRWTEERDR

-167 LSAGRRLGRSTGVL
+167 LSAGRRAGRSTGVL

-196 HEAGDQLVA
+196 REAGDELVT
-205 EMGAR
+205 EMGER
-210 LSDCVEAAAGAIAG
+210 VSNCVQAAAG
-224 RPLPPATPSGA
+224 RKPPLA
-235 PQPMN
+235 PLTDQREPMN

-251 FAVLLPGLVFPEE
+251 FAVLLPGLLFPEE

-279 CTGSAAHLRLSAA
+279 GTGSIADLRLSAA
-292 IGIAVA
+292 IGIALA
-298 PSDGDNPA
+298 PSDGESPA
-306 TLMRHAAVAE
+306 TLMRHAAMAQ
-316 HAGRMSVE
+316 HAGRTSAE
-324 HMVRFELSLS
+324 HMVRFDLSLS
-334 QEAEG
+334 MEAEG

-384 LGEVPPVRFIPI
+384 LGDVPPIRFIPI

-410 LRSAVRHAAQWR
+410 LRNAVRHAAQWR

-428 VRVAVNVSAHQL
+428 VRVAVNVSAYQL
-440 TDRSLVA
+440 TDHSLVRV
-447 AVLECL
+447 VLDCL
-453 DETGFPAHLLELEV
+453 EETGLPAHLLELEV
-467 TESAAMVDSQAAA
+467 TESAAMVDAQAAA

-485 LARLGVTIS
+485 LSRQGVTIS

-507 LQNLAVSTIK
+507 LHNLAVSTIK
-517 IDRSFLLEDEA
+517 IDRSFLLEDA
-528 NPAADPGALLH
+528 GNPAADPGALLH

-553 AEGVETEAQLNR
+553 AEGVETEEQLSR
-565 LRTQGLDAYQGFLFS
+565 LQPQGLDAYQGFLFS

-586 EILRLLRAGRPLG
+586 EILRLLREGRPLG
-599 SENGIQ
+599 SDSGIQ

>member
-8 GRPEMGGRDERAAG
+8 CRPETGGRDDRTAG

-33 DGRLAFANGDLL
+33 DGRLAFANGELL

-73 VRAFDR
+73 VRAFER
-79 AVTGKDGA
+79 AVTGKDGT
-87 ACVEAPLRTSD
+87 ACVEAPIRTSD
-98 GRVRMVAWSTTP
+98 GRVRIVAWTATP
-110 SLDEDGRPTSVT
+110 SLDEAGRPTAVT
-122 SVGIDVTRWTEERDR
+122 SVGVDVTRWTEERDR

-167 LSAGRRLGRSTGVL
+167 LSAGRRAGRSTGVL
-181 LVALDRLRTVVETLG
+181 LVALDRLRTVVEALG
-196 HEAGDQLVA
+196 QEAGEQLVA
-205 EMGAR
+205 EMAER
-210 LSDCVEAAAGAIAG
+210 VSDCVQAAAS
-224 RPLPPATPSGA
+224 RTPSSTLPTGA
-235 PQPMN
+235 AEPMN

-447 AVLECL
+447 VVLECL
-453 DETGFPAHLLELEV
+453 DETGLPAHLLELEV
-467 TESAAMVDSQAAA
+467 TESAAMVDAQAAA

-485 LARLGVTIS
+485 LARQGVTIS

-507 LQNLAVSTIK
+507 LHNLAVSTIK

-553 AEGVETEAQLNR
+553 AEGVETEEQLNR
-565 LRTQGLDAYQGFLFS
+565 LQTQGLDAYQGFLFS

-586 EILRLLRAGRPLG
+586 EILRLLREDRPLG
-599 SENGIQ
+599 SGSGIQ

>member
-1 MLAEGPR
+1 MLAEGSR
-8 GRPEMGGRDERAAG
+8 CHPETGGRDDRASG

-79 AVTGKDGA
+79 AVTGKDET

-98 GRVRMVAWSTTP
+98 GRVRIVAWSATP
-110 SLDEDGRPTSVT
+110 SLGEDGRPTSVT
-122 SVGIDVTRWTEERDR
+122 SVGVDVTRWTEERDL

-167 LSAGRRLGRSTGVL
+167 LSAGRRSGRSTGVL

-196 HEAGDQLVA
+196 QEAGEQLVA
-205 EMGAR
+205 EMGER
-210 LSDCVEAAAGAIAG
+210 VSDCVGAAVG
-224 RPLPPATPSGA
+224 RTPSLALPAGT
-235 PQPMN
+235 PEPMG

-279 CTGSAAHLRLSAA
+279 CTGSAADLRLSAA
-292 IGIAVA
+292 IGIALA
-298 PSDGDNPA
+298 PSDGDHPA
-306 TLMRHAAVAE
+306 TLMRHAAMAQ
-316 HAGRMSVE
+316 HAGRTSTE
-324 HMVRFELSLS
+324 HMVRFVPALS

-356 SVAFQP
+356 SVAYQP
-362 EVDAASHRIV
+362 EVDAVSHRIV

-384 LGEVPPVRFIPI
+384 LGEVPPVRFIPV

-422 SDGLGD
+422 SEGLGD

-453 DETGFPAHLLELEV
+453 EETGFPAHLLELEV
-467 TESAAMVDSQAAA
+467 TESAAVVDAQAAA
-480 EVLGE
+480 DVLGE
-485 LARLGVTIS
+485 LSQQGVTIS

-507 LQNLAVSTIK
+507 LHHLAVSTIK

-528 NPAADPGALLH
+528 NPASDPGALIH

-553 AEGVETEAQLNR
+553 AEGVETEEQLSR
-565 LRTQGLDAYQGFLFS
+565 LQPQGLDAYQGFLFS

-586 EILRLLRAGRPLG
+586 EILRLLREGRPLRSDTG
-599 SENGIQ
+599 FQ